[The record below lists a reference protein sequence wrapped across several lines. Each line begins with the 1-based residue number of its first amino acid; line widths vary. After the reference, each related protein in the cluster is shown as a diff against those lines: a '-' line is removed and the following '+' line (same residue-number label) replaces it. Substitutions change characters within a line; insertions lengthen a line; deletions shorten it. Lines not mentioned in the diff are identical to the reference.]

1 MNVISGDM
9 DTIMASIMVVR
20 YDEEDRI
27 RDIINE
33 LISEK
38 EVKKFKAFTQVWNYS
53 KLESVWLFSVHYRKI
68 VKVDQLDFNSDFVRK
83 PDI

>member
-38 EVKKFKAFTQVWNYS
+38 EVKKFKAFTQV
-53 KLESVWLFSVHYRKI
+53 
-68 VKVDQLDFNSDFVRK
+68 
-83 PDI
+83 